1 MDWKSLPNQYIE
13 YHSNDANET
22 REKVLVRNSKE
33 FLSTSEPGDRF
44 ALEVKFYDDVER
56 IAQKFE
62 SDEDFFKMMKAGINS
77 LEKCGVNLWRFPWCK
92 EYHAVKVPC
101 MEIDDFPCFFSL
113 WQ

>member
-1 MDWKSLPNQYIE
+1 MDLGSLLSQYIE
-13 YHSNDANET
+13 YLSNDAYKTKE
-22 REKVLVRNSKE
+22 VLVRNSKE

-92 EYHAVKVPC
+92 EYHTVKVPC
-101 MEIDDFPCFFSL
+101 MEIDDFPFFFSL